1 MTIAYLCVIFAMI
14 LPVLLAGYAKLTSG
28 FRPRDNRTPRDFLAR
43 IEGKALRARWAEQ
56 NTYEALPAFFAA
68 VVIAHQLQAEQAL
81 IDQLA
86 LAFIGLRLVYAW
98 CYINDR
104 AALRSLVWMAGLA
117 CTIALV
123 AIGF

>member
-1 MTIAYLCVIFAMI
+1 MTVAYLCVIFAMI
-14 LPVLLAGYAKLTSG
+14 LPVLLAGYAKLNAG
-28 FRPRDNRTPRDFLAR
+28 FRPRDNRAPRDFLAR

-81 IDQLA
+81 VDQLA
-86 LAFIGLRLVYAW
+86 LAFIGLRLLYVW
-98 CYINDR
+98 CYIHDR
-104 AALRSLVWMAGLA
+104 AALRSLVWMAGLG

-123 AIGF
+123 VIGF